1 MADYNVAQ
9 LEDTDGNL
17 AKILAKRLESAIQFA
32 LSGDVSGTSE
42 STFLDGDVNI
52 TVQIGAGKVT
62 ESKIATDA
70 VTTSKIKDSNV
81 TESKIATDA
90 VTTSKIKDS
99 NVTESKI
106 ATDAVTTS
114 KIKDSN
120 VTYGKIDP
128 NVYGGSIAE
137 GSADKLATKVQVKQ
151 YVEGVV
157 SGQGT
162 YRGKQTVA
170 TINSWTVANLNNGDR
185 VMVDGSG
192 TVTIDGHSL
201 AVRDGEDLTLWK
213 YVDGG
218 VTHAYWQSHDGE
230 FKLKQT
236 AKSDPT
242 ASGTTITAID
252 SITQN
257 ENGDITATK
266 KTIRSATTSQS
277 GVVQLLDSHASTA
290 TDKAATPKN
299 VKEAYDLA
307 NGKQDPITFD
317 GTYNASTNKAA
328 TVSTVTNA
336 VNALDATKISSDGTN
351 IQVKVTEVDGKITAV
366 NVTTDNTASA
376 GALND
381 EISARTQADTTLGN
395 RATAL
400 ESGKE
405 DKSNKVKSTAGWSQ
419 TLSDDK
425 YPSEKLV
432 KESLYTKANKSEMTI
447 TAVSG
452 DSTKK
457 NIQLKTGTSQEV
469 LVAHQD
475 ISGKQ
480 DNLAFDG
487 TYNASS
493 NKAATVST
501 VTTAVNNLGSV
512 KEDKSNKVTAWQ
524 TTPDDTHYPSEK
536 LVKDSIDAIS
546 GDSTQRQDE
555 HELNHD
561 NPHAVNKVQL
571 SIPNLGNCIYDSN
584 THTLKMLDMSFTA
597 KGTPVE
603 TDDPQIGDALYV
615 DGSGNKHYLKG
626 GDMLK
631 GTTIP
636 SGYLPVGVVI
646 QRRGD
651 DVLVHYY
658 NCNET
663 KRFASAWMWEITGMT
678 LDGASHS
685 IVFRQ
690 RKNETEYVNIGTFTY
705 TASTLAD
712 FCTAL
717 DTWLRSHPGGTA
729 AGAGWNYD
737 WHCEYMENYL
747 GNMACIVIADV
758 MSDYRQ
764 ANSIVASG
772 ATATMNFANALPTIG
787 DSTGFERVGGT
798 HGTRAGANANR
809 IIEYF
814 TSNPGTI
821 ATLTSD
827 VTPTTA
833 NVVVSKTQFE
843 SDSHCAPLRAVY
855 KTYAEYIKKCVMLK
869 WPALTYGMKT
879 SYGKQKEWTYA
890 LSGKTHKK
898 KDGTT
903 TPTFPAVSYAG
914 SIAFNSP
921 GLESGCWR
929 MMGIEDTYE
938 MISKMKAG
946 LSDHTTYAS
955 YDIVNKTLNAMGGAI
970 VSLDDHRWLAVRSS
984 DNYAWMFSSAGIFRN
999 NAFNSYLRV
1008 SAVALLTL

>member
-1 MADYNVAQ
+1 MADYNVSQ

-17 AKILAKRLESAIQFA
+17 AKILAKRLESAIQIA
-32 LSGDVSGTSE
+32 LSGDVSGTSAA
-42 STFLDGDVNI
+42 TVLDGDVAI
-52 TVQIGAGKVT
+52 TLTIGAKKVKNTHIDDDAVRAEHVKDGENLPVDITGNAATATKATKDSDGNIIKNTYLKIDDAAGNSGYIPKSQKGAANGVATLDGDGKVPSSQLPSYVDDTLEGYLYNGNFYSDSSHTILIAAETGKIYVDKSTNRCYRWSGSQYT
-62 ESKIATDA
+62 EISASLALGETSSTAYRGDRGKTAYDHSQRTGNPHNTSLSDLGVTATASELNVLDG
-70 VTTSKIKDSNV
+70 VVVNV
-81 TESKIATDA
+81 TEINRLDGVTGNIQQQLDAKALPSDIASAIATEVSNRNSA
-90 VTTSKIKDS
+90 IATAIQALDS
-99 NVTESKI
+99 NK
-106 ATDAVTTS
+106 TS
-114 KIKDSN
+114 
-120 VTYGKIDP
+120 T
-128 NVYGGSIAE
+128 
-137 GSADKLATKVQVKQ
+137 
-151 YVEGVV
+151 
-157 SGQGT
+157 
-162 YRGKQTVA
+162 
-170 TINSWTVANLNNGDR
+170 
-185 VMVDGSG
+185 
-192 TVTIDGHSL
+192 
-201 AVRDGEDLTLWK
+201 
-213 YVDGG
+213 
-218 VTHAYWQSHDGE
+218 
-230 FKLKQT
+230 
-236 AKSDPT
+236 
-242 ASGTTITAID
+242 
-252 SITQN
+252 
-257 ENGDITATK
+257 
-266 KTIRSATTSQS
+266 
-277 GVVQLLDSHASTA
+277 
-290 TDKAATPKN
+290 
-299 VKEAYDLA
+299 
-307 NGKQDPITFD
+307 
-317 GTYNASTNKAA
+317 
-328 TVSTVTNA
+328 
-336 VNALDATKISSDGTN
+336 DGTN
-351 IQVKVTEVDGKITAV
+351 VQVKVTLTDGKVTAV
-366 NVTTDNTASA
+366 NIMTDNTASA
-376 GALND
+376 GALNS
-381 EISARTQADTTLGN
+381 EISARTQADTELGN

-405 DKSNKVKSTAGWSQ
+405 DKSNKV
-419 TLSDDK
+419 
-425 YPSEKLV
+425 
-432 KESLYTKANKSEMTI
+432 
-447 TAVSG
+447 
-452 DSTKK
+452 
-457 NIQLKTGTSQEV
+457 
-469 LVAHQD
+469 
-475 ISGKQ
+475 
-480 DNLAFDG
+480 
-487 TYNASS
+487 
-493 NKAATVST
+493 
-501 VTTAVNNLGSV
+501 
-512 KEDKSNKVTAWQ
+512 TAWQ
-524 TTPDDTHYPSEK
+524 STPDNTHYPSEK
-536 LVKDSIDAIS
+536 LVKDTIDAIES
-546 GDSTQRQDE
+546 GSSQQIDE
-555 HELNHD
+555 HKLDHD

-597 KGTPVE
+597 KGMPVE

-646 QRRGD
+646 QRRSD

-690 RKNETEYVNIGTFTY
+690 RKNETENVNIGTFTY

-772 ATATMNFANALPTIG
+772 ATATMNYAYALPAIN
-787 DSTGFERVGGT
+787 DSTGFERVGGS
-798 HGTRAGANANR
+798 HGIRAGANANR
-809 IIEYF
+809 LIEYY
-814 TSNPGTI
+814 TSNPGTT

-879 SYGKQKEWTYA
+879 VFGKQKEWTYA

-903 TPTFPAVSYAG
+903 YTTFPAASYAG

-921 GLESGCWR
+921 GLEAGCWR
-929 MMGIEDTYE
+929 MMGIEDTFE
-938 MISKMKAG
+938 MISKMNAG
-946 LSDHTTYAS
+946 LAGHTTYAG

-970 VSLDDHRWLAVRSS
+970 VSLGDPRWLAVRLYIS
-984 DNYAWMFSSAGIFRN
+984 NAWIFSSAGIFYSSPFYPN
-999 NAFNSYLRV
+999 LRV

>member
-1 MADYNVAQ
+1 MADYNVSQ
-9 LEDTDGNL
+9 LEDTEGNL
-17 AKILAKRLESAIQFA
+17 ALILAKRLESAIQIA
-32 LSGDVSGTSE
+32 LSGDVSGTSAA
-42 STFLDGDVNI
+42 TVLDGDVAI
-52 TVQIGAGKVT
+52 TLTIGAKKVKNTHIADDAVRAEHVKDGENLPVDITGNAATATKATQDDEGNVIKNTYLKIDDAAGNSGYIPKSQKGAANGVATLDDDGKVPSSQLPSYVDDTLEGYLYNGNFYSDSSHTILIAAETGKIYVDKSTNRCYRWSGSQYT
-62 ESKIATDA
+62 EISASLALGETSSTAYRGDRGKIAYEHSQRTGNPHGTSLSDLG
-70 VTTSKIKDSNV
+70 VTATASELNVLDGVVVNV
-81 TESKIATDA
+81 TEINRLDGVTGNIQQQLDAKALPSDIASAIATEVSNRNSA
-90 VTTSKIKDS
+90 IATAIQALDS
-99 NVTESKI
+99 NK
-106 ATDAVTTS
+106 TS
-114 KIKDSN
+114 
-120 VTYGKIDP
+120 T
-128 NVYGGSIAE
+128 
-137 GSADKLATKVQVKQ
+137 
-151 YVEGVV
+151 
-157 SGQGT
+157 
-162 YRGKQTVA
+162 
-170 TINSWTVANLNNGDR
+170 
-185 VMVDGSG
+185 
-192 TVTIDGHSL
+192 
-201 AVRDGEDLTLWK
+201 
-213 YVDGG
+213 
-218 VTHAYWQSHDGE
+218 
-230 FKLKQT
+230 
-236 AKSDPT
+236 
-242 ASGTTITAID
+242 
-252 SITQN
+252 
-257 ENGDITATK
+257 
-266 KTIRSATTSQS
+266 
-277 GVVQLLDSHASTA
+277 
-290 TDKAATPKN
+290 
-299 VKEAYDLA
+299 
-307 NGKQDPITFD
+307 
-317 GTYNASTNKAA
+317 
-328 TVSTVTNA
+328 
-336 VNALDATKISSDGTN
+336 DGTN
-351 IQVKVTEVDGKITAV
+351 VQVKVTLTDGKVTAV
-366 NVTTDNTASA
+366 NIMTDNTASA
-376 GALND
+376 GALNS
-381 EISARTQADTTLGN
+381 EIAARTQADTELGN

-405 DKSNKVKSTAGWSQ
+405 DKSNKV
-419 TLSDDK
+419 
-425 YPSEKLV
+425 
-432 KESLYTKANKSEMTI
+432 
-447 TAVSG
+447 
-452 DSTKK
+452 
-457 NIQLKTGTSQEV
+457 
-469 LVAHQD
+469 
-475 ISGKQ
+475 
-480 DNLAFDG
+480 
-487 TYNASS
+487 
-493 NKAATVST
+493 
-501 VTTAVNNLGSV
+501 
-512 KEDKSNKVTAWQ
+512 TAWQ
-524 TTPDDTHYPSEK
+524 STPDNTHYPSEK
-536 LVKDSIDAIS
+536 LVKDTIDAIES
-546 GDSTQRQDE
+546 GSSQQIDE
-555 HELNHD
+555 HKLDHD

-597 KGTPVE
+597 KGSPVE

-690 RKNETEYVNIGTFTY
+690 RKNETENVNIGTFTY

-758 MSDYRQ
+758 ISDYRQ

-772 ATATMNFANALPTIG
+772 ATATMNYAYALPAIG
-787 DSTGFERVGGT
+787 DSTGFERVGGS
-798 HGTRAGANANR
+798 HGIRAGANANR
-809 IIEYF
+809 LIEYY
-814 TSNPGTI
+814 TSNPGTT

-843 SDSHCAPLRAVY
+843 SDSHCTPLRAVY

-879 SYGKQKEWTYA
+879 VFGKQKEWTYA

-903 TPTFPAVSYAG
+903 YTTFPAASYVG

-921 GLESGCWR
+921 GLEAGCWR
-929 MMGIEDTYE
+929 MMGIEDTFE

-946 LSDHTTYAS
+946 LSGHTTYAG

-970 VSLDDHRWLAVRSS
+970 VSLGDHRWLAVRY
-984 DNYAWMFSSAGIFRN
+984 NLANAWIFSSAGLFPN
-999 NAFNSYLRV
+999 YVFNAYLRV

>member
-1 MADYNVAQ
+1 MADYNFSQ
-9 LEDTDGNL
+9 IEDTNGNL
-17 AKILAKRLESAIQFA
+17 AKILAKRLESAIQIA
-32 LSGDVSGTSE
+32 LSGDVSGTSAA
-42 STFLDGDVNI
+42 TVLDGDVAI
-52 TVQIGAGKVT
+52 TLTIGDGKVT

-170 TINSWTVANLNNGDR
+170 TINSWTVVNLNNGDR

-252 SITQN
+252 SISQN

-277 GVVQLLDSHASTA
+277 GVVQLIDSHTSTA

-307 NGKQDPITFD
+307 NSKQDPITFD
-317 GTYNASTNKAA
+317 GTYNAST
-328 TVSTVTNA
+328 
-336 VNALDATKISSDGTN
+336 
-351 IQVKVTEVDGKITAV
+351 
-366 NVTTDNTASA
+366 
-376 GALND
+376 
-381 EISARTQADTTLGN
+381 
-395 RATAL
+395 
-400 ESGKE
+400 
-405 DKSNKVKSTAGWSQ
+405 
-419 TLSDDK
+419 
-425 YPSEKLV
+425 
-432 KESLYTKANKSEMTI
+432 
-447 TAVSG
+447 
-452 DSTKK
+452 
-457 NIQLKTGTSQEV
+457 
-469 LVAHQD
+469 
-475 ISGKQ
+475 
-480 DNLAFDG
+480 
-487 TYNASS
+487 

-524 TTPDDTHYPSEK
+524 STPDNTHYPSEK
-536 LVKDSIDAIS
+536 LVKDSIDGKQDPITFDGTYNASTNKAATVSTVTTAVNNLGSVKEDKSNKVTAWQSTPDNTHYPSEKLVKDTIDAIES
-546 GDSTQRQDE
+546 GSSQQIDE
-555 HELNHD
+555 HKLDHD

-584 THTLKMLDMSFTA
+584 THTLKMLDVSFTA

-603 TDDPQIGDALYV
+603 TDDPQVGDALYV

-631 GTTIP
+631 DTTIP

-646 QRRGD
+646 QRVGD
-651 DVLVHYY
+651 DVLIHYY
-658 NCNET
+658 NCNAT
-663 KRFASAWMWEITGMT
+663 QRFASAWMWEITGMV

-690 RKNETEYVNIGTFTY
+690 RKNDSEYVTIGTFTY
-705 TASTLAD
+705 SASTLSA

-717 DTWLRSHPGGTA
+717 DTWLRNNPGGIA
-729 AGAGWNYD
+729 AGADWNYD
-737 WHCEYMENYL
+737 WHCEHMENYQ
-747 GNMACIVIADV
+747 GNMACIVIADA

-772 ATATMNFANALPTIG
+772 ATATMNYANALPAIG
-787 DSTGFERVGGT
+787 DSTGFERMGGS
-798 HGTRAGANANR
+798 HGTRAGANAYNL
-809 IIEYF
+809 IEYF
-814 TSNPGTI
+814 TSNPGTA

-827 VTPTTA
+827 ITPTTA
-833 NVVVSKTQFE
+833 NVVVSKTQFD

-879 SYGKQKEWTYA
+879 AYGKQKEWTYA

-903 TPTFPAVSYAG
+903 FTTFPAASYAG
-914 SIAFNSP
+914 GIAFNSP
-921 GLESGCWR
+921 GLEAGCWR
-929 MMGIEDTYE
+929 MMEIEDTYE

-946 LSDHTTYAS
+946 LAGHRTYAG

-970 VSLDDHRWLAVRSS
+970 VSLGDYRWLAVRGSS
-984 DNYAWMFSSAGIFRN
+984 LTAWLLSAAGFFSSYSFSDA
-999 NAFNSYLRV
+999 LRV
-1008 SAVALLTL
+1008 SAVVELTL

>member
-1 MADYNVAQ
+1 MADYNFSQ
-9 LEDTDGNL
+9 IEDTNGNL
-17 AKILAKRLESAIQFA
+17 AKILAKRLESAIQIA
-32 LSGDVSGTSE
+32 LSGDVSGTSAA
-42 STFLDGDVNI
+42 TVLDGDVAI
-52 TVQIGAGKVT
+52 TLTIGAKKVKNTHIADDAVRAEHVKDGENLPVDITGNAATATKATQDAEGNVIKNTYLKIDDAAGNSGYIPKSQKGAANGVATLDSDGKVPSSQLPSYVDDTLEGYLYNGNFYSDSSHTILIAAETGKIYVDKSTNRCYRWSGSQYT
-62 ESKIATDA
+62 EISASLALGETSSTAYRGDRGKIAYEHSQRTGNPHGTSLSDLG
-70 VTTSKIKDSNV
+70 VTATASELNVLDGVVVNV
-81 TESKIATDA
+81 TEINRLDGVTGNIQQQLDAKALPSDIASAIATEVSNRNSA
-90 VTTSKIKDS
+90 IATAIQALDS
-99 NVTESKI
+99 NK
-106 ATDAVTTS
+106 TS
-114 KIKDSN
+114 
-120 VTYGKIDP
+120 T
-128 NVYGGSIAE
+128 
-137 GSADKLATKVQVKQ
+137 
-151 YVEGVV
+151 
-157 SGQGT
+157 
-162 YRGKQTVA
+162 
-170 TINSWTVANLNNGDR
+170 
-185 VMVDGSG
+185 
-192 TVTIDGHSL
+192 
-201 AVRDGEDLTLWK
+201 
-213 YVDGG
+213 
-218 VTHAYWQSHDGE
+218 
-230 FKLKQT
+230 
-236 AKSDPT
+236 
-242 ASGTTITAID
+242 
-252 SITQN
+252 
-257 ENGDITATK
+257 
-266 KTIRSATTSQS
+266 
-277 GVVQLLDSHASTA
+277 
-290 TDKAATPKN
+290 
-299 VKEAYDLA
+299 
-307 NGKQDPITFD
+307 
-317 GTYNASTNKAA
+317 
-328 TVSTVTNA
+328 
-336 VNALDATKISSDGTN
+336 DGTN
-351 IQVKVTEVDGKITAV
+351 VQVKVTLTDGKVTAV
-366 NVTTDNTASA
+366 NIMTDNTASA
-376 GALND
+376 GALNS
-381 EISARTQADTTLGN
+381 EISARTQADTELGN

-405 DKSNKVKSTAGWSQ
+405 DKSNKV
-419 TLSDDK
+419 
-425 YPSEKLV
+425 
-432 KESLYTKANKSEMTI
+432 
-447 TAVSG
+447 
-452 DSTKK
+452 
-457 NIQLKTGTSQEV
+457 
-469 LVAHQD
+469 
-475 ISGKQ
+475 
-480 DNLAFDG
+480 
-487 TYNASS
+487 
-493 NKAATVST
+493 
-501 VTTAVNNLGSV
+501 
-512 KEDKSNKVTAWQ
+512 TAWQ
-524 TTPDDTHYPSEK
+524 STPDNTHYPSEK
-536 LVKDSIDAIS
+536 LVKETIDAIES
-546 GDSTQRQDE
+546 GSSQQIDE
-555 HELNHD
+555 HKLDHD

-758 MSDYRQ
+758 MSDWRQ

-772 ATATMNFANALPTIG
+772 ATATMNYAYALPSIS
-787 DSTGFERVGGT
+787 DSTGFERVGGS
-798 HGTRAGANANR
+798 HGIRAGANANR
-809 IIEYF
+809 LIEYY
-814 TSNPGTI
+814 TSNPGTT

-879 SYGKQKEWTYA
+879 VFGKQKEWTYA

-903 TPTFPAVSYAG
+903 YTTFPAASYAG

-921 GLESGCWR
+921 GLEAGCWR
-929 MMGIEDTYE
+929 MMGIEDTFE
-938 MISKMKAG
+938 MISKMNAG
-946 LSDHTTYAS
+946 LAGHTTYAG

-970 VSLDDHRWLAVRSS
+970 VSLGDHRWLAVRYSS
-984 DNYAWMFSSAGIFRN
+984 NDAWIFSSAGIFGN
-999 NAFNSYLRV
+999 NAFYSYLRV

>member
-1 MADYNVAQ
+1 MADYNVSQ
-9 LEDTDGNL
+9 LEDTEGNL
-17 AKILAKRLESAIQFA
+17 ALILAKRLESAIQIA
-32 LSGDVSGTSE
+32 LSGDVSGTSAA
-42 STFLDGDVNI
+42 TVLDGDVAI
-52 TVQIGAGKVT
+52 TLTIGAKKVKNTHIADDAVRAEHVKDGENLPVDITGNAATATKATQDDEGNVIKNTYLKIDDAAGNSGYIPKSQKGAANGVATLDDDGKVPSSQLPSYVDDTLEGYLYNGNFYSDSSHTILIAAETGKIYVDKSTNRCYRWSGSQYT
-62 ESKIATDA
+62 EISASLALGETSSTAYRGDRGKIAYEHSQRTGNPHGTSLSDLG
-70 VTTSKIKDSNV
+70 VTATASELNVLDGVVVNV
-81 TESKIATDA
+81 TEINRLDGVTGNIQQQLDAKALPSDIASAIATEVSNRNSA
-90 VTTSKIKDS
+90 IATAIQALDS
-99 NVTESKI
+99 NK
-106 ATDAVTTS
+106 TS
-114 KIKDSN
+114 
-120 VTYGKIDP
+120 T
-128 NVYGGSIAE
+128 
-137 GSADKLATKVQVKQ
+137 
-151 YVEGVV
+151 
-157 SGQGT
+157 
-162 YRGKQTVA
+162 
-170 TINSWTVANLNNGDR
+170 
-185 VMVDGSG
+185 
-192 TVTIDGHSL
+192 
-201 AVRDGEDLTLWK
+201 
-213 YVDGG
+213 
-218 VTHAYWQSHDGE
+218 
-230 FKLKQT
+230 
-236 AKSDPT
+236 
-242 ASGTTITAID
+242 
-252 SITQN
+252 
-257 ENGDITATK
+257 
-266 KTIRSATTSQS
+266 
-277 GVVQLLDSHASTA
+277 
-290 TDKAATPKN
+290 
-299 VKEAYDLA
+299 
-307 NGKQDPITFD
+307 
-317 GTYNASTNKAA
+317 
-328 TVSTVTNA
+328 
-336 VNALDATKISSDGTN
+336 DGTN
-351 IQVKVTEVDGKITAV
+351 VQVKVTLTDGKVTAV
-366 NVTTDNTASA
+366 NIMTDNTASA
-376 GALND
+376 GALNS
-381 EISARTQADTTLGN
+381 EIAARTQADTELGN

-405 DKSNKVKSTAGWSQ
+405 DKSNKV
-419 TLSDDK
+419 
-425 YPSEKLV
+425 
-432 KESLYTKANKSEMTI
+432 
-447 TAVSG
+447 
-452 DSTKK
+452 
-457 NIQLKTGTSQEV
+457 
-469 LVAHQD
+469 
-475 ISGKQ
+475 
-480 DNLAFDG
+480 
-487 TYNASS
+487 
-493 NKAATVST
+493 
-501 VTTAVNNLGSV
+501 
-512 KEDKSNKVTAWQ
+512 TAWQ
-524 TTPDDTHYPSEK
+524 STPDNTHYPSEK
-536 LVKDSIDAIS
+536 LVKDTIDAIES
-546 GDSTQRQDE
+546 GSSQQIDE
-555 HELNHD
+555 HKLDHD

-597 KGTPVE
+597 KGSPVE

-690 RKNETEYVNIGTFTY
+690 RKNETENVNIGTFTY

-758 MSDYRQ
+758 ISDYRQ

-772 ATATMNFANALPTIG
+772 ATATMNYAYALPAIG
-787 DSTGFERVGGT
+787 DSTGFERVGGS
-798 HGTRAGANANR
+798 HGIRAGANANR
-809 IIEYF
+809 LIEYY
-814 TSNPGTI
+814 TSNPGTT

-843 SDSHCAPLRAVY
+843 SDSHCTPLRAVY

-879 SYGKQKEWTYA
+879 VFGKQKEWTYA

-903 TPTFPAVSYAG
+903 YTTFPAASYVG

-921 GLESGCWR
+921 GLEAGCWR
-929 MMGIEDTYE
+929 MMGIEDTFE

-946 LSDHTTYAS
+946 LSGHTTYAG

-970 VSLDDHRWLAVRSS
+970 VSLGDHRWLAVRY
-984 DNYAWMFSSAGIFRN
+984 NLANAWIFSSAGLFTN
-999 NAFNSYLRV
+999 YTFYANLRV

>member
-1 MADYNVAQ
+1 MADYNFSQ
-9 LEDTDGNL
+9 IEDTNGNL
-17 AKILAKRLESAIQFA
+17 AKILAKRLESAIQIA
-32 LSGDVSGTSE
+32 LSGDVSGTSAA
-42 STFLDGDVNI
+42 TVLDGDVAI
-52 TVQIGAGKVT
+52 TLTIGAKKVKNTHIADDAVRAEHVKDGENLPVDITGNAATATKATQDDEGNVIKNTYLKIDDAAGNSGYIPKSQKGAANGVATLDSDGKVPSSQLPSYVDDTLEGYLYNGNFYSDSSHTILIAAETGKIYVDKSTNRCYRWSGSQYT
-62 ESKIATDA
+62 EISASLALGETSSTAYRGDRGKIAYEHSQRTGNPHGTSLSDLG
-70 VTTSKIKDSNV
+70 VTATASELNVLDGVVVNV
-81 TESKIATDA
+81 TEINRLDGVTGNIQQQLDAKALPSDIASAIATEVSNRNSA
-90 VTTSKIKDS
+90 IATAIQALDS
-99 NVTESKI
+99 NK
-106 ATDAVTTS
+106 TS
-114 KIKDSN
+114 
-120 VTYGKIDP
+120 T
-128 NVYGGSIAE
+128 
-137 GSADKLATKVQVKQ
+137 
-151 YVEGVV
+151 
-157 SGQGT
+157 
-162 YRGKQTVA
+162 
-170 TINSWTVANLNNGDR
+170 
-185 VMVDGSG
+185 
-192 TVTIDGHSL
+192 
-201 AVRDGEDLTLWK
+201 
-213 YVDGG
+213 
-218 VTHAYWQSHDGE
+218 
-230 FKLKQT
+230 
-236 AKSDPT
+236 
-242 ASGTTITAID
+242 
-252 SITQN
+252 
-257 ENGDITATK
+257 
-266 KTIRSATTSQS
+266 
-277 GVVQLLDSHASTA
+277 
-290 TDKAATPKN
+290 
-299 VKEAYDLA
+299 
-307 NGKQDPITFD
+307 
-317 GTYNASTNKAA
+317 
-328 TVSTVTNA
+328 
-336 VNALDATKISSDGTN
+336 DGTN
-351 IQVKVTEVDGKITAV
+351 VQVKVTLTDGKVTAV
-366 NVTTDNTASA
+366 NIMTDNTASA
-376 GALND
+376 GALNS
-381 EISARTQADTTLGN
+381 EISARTQADTELGN

-405 DKSNKVKSTAGWSQ
+405 DKSNKV
-419 TLSDDK
+419 
-425 YPSEKLV
+425 
-432 KESLYTKANKSEMTI
+432 
-447 TAVSG
+447 
-452 DSTKK
+452 
-457 NIQLKTGTSQEV
+457 
-469 LVAHQD
+469 
-475 ISGKQ
+475 
-480 DNLAFDG
+480 
-487 TYNASS
+487 
-493 NKAATVST
+493 
-501 VTTAVNNLGSV
+501 
-512 KEDKSNKVTAWQ
+512 TAWQ
-524 TTPDDTHYPSEK
+524 STPDNTHYPSEK
-536 LVKDSIDAIS
+536 LVKETIDAIES
-546 GDSTQRQDE
+546 GSSQQIDE
-555 HELNHD
+555 HKLDHD

-690 RKNETEYVNIGTFTY
+690 RKNETENVNIGTFTY

-758 MSDYRQ
+758 MSDWRQ

-772 ATATMNFANALPTIG
+772 ATATMNYAYALPSIS
-787 DSTGFERVGGT
+787 DSTGFERVGGS
-798 HGTRAGANANR
+798 HGIRAGANANR
-809 IIEYF
+809 LIEYY
-814 TSNPGTI
+814 TSNPGTT

-879 SYGKQKEWTYA
+879 VFGKQKEWTYA

-903 TPTFPAVSYAG
+903 YTTFPAASYAG

-921 GLESGCWR
+921 GLEAGCWR
-929 MMGIEDTYE
+929 MMGIEDTFE
-938 MISKMKAG
+938 MISKMNAG
-946 LSDHTTYAS
+946 LAGHTTYAG

-970 VSLDDHRWLAVRSS
+970 VSLGDHRWLAVRYSS
-984 DNYAWMFSSAGIFRN
+984 YNAWIFSSAGLFGSIYFLN
-999 NAFNSYLRV
+999 FLRV

>member
-1 MADYNVAQ
+1 MADYNVSQ
-9 LEDTDGNL
+9 LEDTEGNL
-17 AKILAKRLESAIQFA
+17 ALILAKRLESAIQIA
-32 LSGDVSGTSE
+32 LSGDVSGTSAA
-42 STFLDGDVNI
+42 TVLDGDVAI
-52 TVQIGAGKVT
+52 TLTIGAKKVKNTHIADDAVRAEHVKDGENLPVDITGNAATATNATKDSDGNIIKNTYLKIDDAAGNSGYIPKSQKGAANGVATLDSDGKVPSSQLPSYVDDTLEGYLYNGNFYSDSSHTILIAAETGKIYVDKSTNRCYRWSGSQYT
-62 ESKIATDA
+62 EISASLALGETSSTAYRGDRGKIAYEHSQRTGNPHGTSLSDLG
-70 VTTSKIKDSNV
+70 VTATASELNVLDGVVVNV
-81 TESKIATDA
+81 TEINRLDGVTGNIQQQLDAKALPSDIASAIATEVSNRNSA
-90 VTTSKIKDS
+90 IATAIQALDS
-99 NVTESKI
+99 NK
-106 ATDAVTTS
+106 TS
-114 KIKDSN
+114 
-120 VTYGKIDP
+120 T
-128 NVYGGSIAE
+128 
-137 GSADKLATKVQVKQ
+137 
-151 YVEGVV
+151 
-157 SGQGT
+157 
-162 YRGKQTVA
+162 
-170 TINSWTVANLNNGDR
+170 
-185 VMVDGSG
+185 
-192 TVTIDGHSL
+192 
-201 AVRDGEDLTLWK
+201 
-213 YVDGG
+213 
-218 VTHAYWQSHDGE
+218 
-230 FKLKQT
+230 
-236 AKSDPT
+236 
-242 ASGTTITAID
+242 
-252 SITQN
+252 
-257 ENGDITATK
+257 
-266 KTIRSATTSQS
+266 
-277 GVVQLLDSHASTA
+277 
-290 TDKAATPKN
+290 
-299 VKEAYDLA
+299 
-307 NGKQDPITFD
+307 
-317 GTYNASTNKAA
+317 
-328 TVSTVTNA
+328 
-336 VNALDATKISSDGTN
+336 DGTN
-351 IQVKVTEVDGKITAV
+351 VQVKVTLTDGKVTAV
-366 NVTTDNTASA
+366 NIMTDNTASA
-376 GALND
+376 GALNS
-381 EISARTQADTTLGN
+381 EISARTQADTELGN

-405 DKSNKVKSTAGWSQ
+405 DKSNKV
-419 TLSDDK
+419 
-425 YPSEKLV
+425 
-432 KESLYTKANKSEMTI
+432 
-447 TAVSG
+447 
-452 DSTKK
+452 
-457 NIQLKTGTSQEV
+457 
-469 LVAHQD
+469 
-475 ISGKQ
+475 
-480 DNLAFDG
+480 
-487 TYNASS
+487 
-493 NKAATVST
+493 
-501 VTTAVNNLGSV
+501 
-512 KEDKSNKVTAWQ
+512 TAWQ
-524 TTPDDTHYPSEK
+524 STPDDTHYPSEK
-536 LVKDSIDAIS
+536 LVKDTIDAIES
-546 GDSTQRQDE
+546 GSSQQIDE
-555 HELNHD
+555 HKLDYD

-772 ATATMNFANALPTIG
+772 ATATMNYAYALPSISE
-787 DSTGFERVGGT
+787 STGFERVGGS
-798 HGTRAGANANR
+798 HGIRAGANANR
-809 IIEYF
+809 LIEYY
-814 TSNPGTI
+814 TSNPGTT

-879 SYGKQKEWTYA
+879 VFGKQKEWTYA

-903 TPTFPAVSYAG
+903 YTTFPAASYAG

-921 GLESGCWR
+921 GLEAGCWR
-929 MMGIEDTYE
+929 MMGIEDTFE
-938 MISKMKAG
+938 MISKMNAG
-946 LSDHTTYAS
+946 LAGHTTYAG

-970 VSLDDHRWLAVRSS
+970 VSLGDPRWLAVRGNAS
-984 DNYAWMFSSAGIFRN
+984 NAWLFSSAGIFGN
-999 NAFNSYLRV
+999 GYFFNSLRV

>member
-1 MADYNVAQ
+1 MADYNVSQ
-9 LEDTDGNL
+9 LEDTEGNL
-17 AKILAKRLESAIQFA
+17 ALILAKRLESAIQIA
-32 LSGDVSGTSE
+32 LSGDVSGTSAA
-42 STFLDGDVNI
+42 TVLDGDVAI
-52 TVQIGAGKVT
+52 TLTIGAKKVKNTHIADDAVRAEHVKDGENLPVDITGNAATATKATQDDEGNVIKNTYLKIDDAAGNSGYIPKSQKGAANGVATLDGDGKVPSSQLPSYVDDTLEGYLYNGNFYSDSSHTILIAAETGKIYVDKSTNRCYRWSGSQYT
-62 ESKIATDA
+62 EISASLALGETSSTAYRGDRGKIAYEHSQRTGNPHGTSLSDLG
-70 VTTSKIKDSNV
+70 VTATASELNVLDGVVVNV
-81 TESKIATDA
+81 TEINRLDGVTGNIQQQLDAKALPSDIASAIATEVSNRNSA
-90 VTTSKIKDS
+90 IATAIQALDS
-99 NVTESKI
+99 NK
-106 ATDAVTTS
+106 TS
-114 KIKDSN
+114 
-120 VTYGKIDP
+120 T
-128 NVYGGSIAE
+128 
-137 GSADKLATKVQVKQ
+137 
-151 YVEGVV
+151 
-157 SGQGT
+157 
-162 YRGKQTVA
+162 
-170 TINSWTVANLNNGDR
+170 
-185 VMVDGSG
+185 
-192 TVTIDGHSL
+192 
-201 AVRDGEDLTLWK
+201 
-213 YVDGG
+213 
-218 VTHAYWQSHDGE
+218 
-230 FKLKQT
+230 
-236 AKSDPT
+236 
-242 ASGTTITAID
+242 
-252 SITQN
+252 
-257 ENGDITATK
+257 
-266 KTIRSATTSQS
+266 
-277 GVVQLLDSHASTA
+277 
-290 TDKAATPKN
+290 
-299 VKEAYDLA
+299 
-307 NGKQDPITFD
+307 
-317 GTYNASTNKAA
+317 
-328 TVSTVTNA
+328 
-336 VNALDATKISSDGTN
+336 DGTN
-351 IQVKVTEVDGKITAV
+351 VQVKVTLTDGKVTAV
-366 NVTTDNTASA
+366 NIMTDNTASA
-376 GALND
+376 GALNS
-381 EISARTQADTTLGN
+381 EISARTQADTELGN

-405 DKSNKVKSTAGWSQ
+405 DKSNKV
-419 TLSDDK
+419 
-425 YPSEKLV
+425 
-432 KESLYTKANKSEMTI
+432 
-447 TAVSG
+447 
-452 DSTKK
+452 
-457 NIQLKTGTSQEV
+457 
-469 LVAHQD
+469 
-475 ISGKQ
+475 
-480 DNLAFDG
+480 
-487 TYNASS
+487 
-493 NKAATVST
+493 
-501 VTTAVNNLGSV
+501 
-512 KEDKSNKVTAWQ
+512 TAWQ
-524 TTPDDTHYPSEK
+524 STPDDTHYPSEK
-536 LVKDSIDAIS
+536 LVKDTIDAIES
-546 GDSTQRQDE
+546 GSSQQIDE
-555 HELNHD
+555 HKLDHD

-772 ATATMNFANALPTIG
+772 ATATMNYAYALPSIS
-787 DSTGFERVGGT
+787 DSTGFERVGGS

-809 IIEYF
+809 LIEYY
-814 TSNPGTI
+814 TSNPGTT

-879 SYGKQKEWTYA
+879 VFGKQKEWTYA

-903 TPTFPAVSYAG
+903 YTTFPAASYAG

-921 GLESGCWR
+921 GLEAGCWR
-929 MMGIEDTYE
+929 MMGIEDTFE
-938 MISKMKAG
+938 MISKMNAG
-946 LSDHTTYAS
+946 LAGHTTYAG

-970 VSLDDHRWLAVRSS
+970 VSLGDHRWLAVRY
-984 DNYAWMFSSAGIFRN
+984 NANAAWFFGSAGIFG
-999 NAFNSYLRV
+999 FNYFSTSLRV

>member
-1 MADYNVAQ
+1 MADYNFSQ
-9 LEDTDGNL
+9 IEDTNGNL
-17 AKILAKRLESAIQFA
+17 AKILAKRLESAIQIA
-32 LSGDVSGTSE
+32 LSGDVSGTSAA
-42 STFLDGDVNI
+42 TVLDGDVAI
-52 TVQIGAGKVT
+52 TLTIGAKKVKNTHIADDAVRAEHVKDGENLPVDITGNAATATKATQDDEGNVIKNTYLKIDDAAGNSGYIPKSQKGAANGVATLDSDGKVPSSQLPSYVDDTLEGYLYNGNFYSDSSHTILIAAETGKIYVDKSTNRCYRWSGSQYT
-62 ESKIATDA
+62 EISASLALGETSSTAYRGDRGKIAYEHSQRTGNPHGTSLSDLG
-70 VTTSKIKDSNV
+70 VTATASELNVLDGVVVNV
-81 TESKIATDA
+81 TEINRLDGVTGNIQQQLDAKALPSDIASAIATEVSNRNSA
-90 VTTSKIKDS
+90 IATAIQALDS
-99 NVTESKI
+99 NK
-106 ATDAVTTS
+106 TS
-114 KIKDSN
+114 
-120 VTYGKIDP
+120 T
-128 NVYGGSIAE
+128 
-137 GSADKLATKVQVKQ
+137 
-151 YVEGVV
+151 
-157 SGQGT
+157 
-162 YRGKQTVA
+162 
-170 TINSWTVANLNNGDR
+170 
-185 VMVDGSG
+185 
-192 TVTIDGHSL
+192 
-201 AVRDGEDLTLWK
+201 
-213 YVDGG
+213 
-218 VTHAYWQSHDGE
+218 
-230 FKLKQT
+230 
-236 AKSDPT
+236 
-242 ASGTTITAID
+242 
-252 SITQN
+252 
-257 ENGDITATK
+257 
-266 KTIRSATTSQS
+266 
-277 GVVQLLDSHASTA
+277 
-290 TDKAATPKN
+290 
-299 VKEAYDLA
+299 
-307 NGKQDPITFD
+307 
-317 GTYNASTNKAA
+317 
-328 TVSTVTNA
+328 
-336 VNALDATKISSDGTN
+336 DGTN
-351 IQVKVTEVDGKITAV
+351 VQVKVTLTDGKVTAV
-366 NVTTDNTASA
+366 NIMTDNTASA
-376 GALND
+376 GALNS
-381 EISARTQADTTLGN
+381 EISARTQADTELGN

-405 DKSNKVKSTAGWSQ
+405 DKSNKV
-419 TLSDDK
+419 
-425 YPSEKLV
+425 
-432 KESLYTKANKSEMTI
+432 
-447 TAVSG
+447 
-452 DSTKK
+452 
-457 NIQLKTGTSQEV
+457 
-469 LVAHQD
+469 
-475 ISGKQ
+475 
-480 DNLAFDG
+480 
-487 TYNASS
+487 
-493 NKAATVST
+493 
-501 VTTAVNNLGSV
+501 
-512 KEDKSNKVTAWQ
+512 TAWQ
-524 TTPDDTHYPSEK
+524 STPDNTHYPSEK
-536 LVKDSIDAIS
+536 LVKETIDAIES
-546 GDSTQRQDE
+546 GSSQQIDE
-555 HELNHD
+555 HKLDHD

-758 MSDYRQ
+758 MSDWRQ

-772 ATATMNFANALPTIG
+772 ATATMNYAYALPSIS
-787 DSTGFERVGGT
+787 DSTGFERVGGS
-798 HGTRAGANANR
+798 HGIRAGANANR
-809 IIEYF
+809 LIEYY
-814 TSNPGTI
+814 TSNPGTT

-879 SYGKQKEWTYA
+879 VFGKQKEWTYA

-903 TPTFPAVSYAG
+903 YTTFPAASYAG

-921 GLESGCWR
+921 GLEAGCWR
-929 MMGIEDTYE
+929 MMGIEDTFE
-938 MISKMKAG
+938 MISKMNAG
-946 LSDHTTYAS
+946 LAGHTTYAG

-970 VSLDDHRWLAVRSS
+970 VSLGDHRWLAVRY
-984 DNYAWMFSSAGIFRN
+984 NNFYAWFFSSAGIFGS
-999 NAFNSYLRV
+999 NAFNSDLRV

>member
-1 MADYNVAQ
+1 MADYNVSQ
-9 LEDTDGNL
+9 LEDTEGNL
-17 AKILAKRLESAIQFA
+17 ALILAKRLESAIQIA
-32 LSGDVSGTSE
+32 LSGDVSGTSAA
-42 STFLDGDVNI
+42 TVLDGDVAI
-52 TVQIGAGKVT
+52 TLTIGAKKVKNTHIADDAVRAEHVKDGENLPVDITGNAATATKATQDDEGNVIKNTYLKIDDAAGNSGYIPKSQKGAANGVATLDDDGKVPSSQLPSYVDDTLEGYLYNGNFYSDSSHTILIAAETGKIYVDKSTNRCYRWSGSQYT
-62 ESKIATDA
+62 EISASLALGETSSTAYRGDRGKIAYEHSQRTGNPHGTSLSDLG
-70 VTTSKIKDSNV
+70 VTATASELNVLDGVVVNV
-81 TESKIATDA
+81 TEINRLDGVTGNIQQQLDAKALPSDIASAIATEVSNRNSA
-90 VTTSKIKDS
+90 IATAIQALDS
-99 NVTESKI
+99 NK
-106 ATDAVTTS
+106 TS
-114 KIKDSN
+114 
-120 VTYGKIDP
+120 T
-128 NVYGGSIAE
+128 
-137 GSADKLATKVQVKQ
+137 
-151 YVEGVV
+151 
-157 SGQGT
+157 
-162 YRGKQTVA
+162 
-170 TINSWTVANLNNGDR
+170 
-185 VMVDGSG
+185 
-192 TVTIDGHSL
+192 
-201 AVRDGEDLTLWK
+201 
-213 YVDGG
+213 
-218 VTHAYWQSHDGE
+218 
-230 FKLKQT
+230 
-236 AKSDPT
+236 
-242 ASGTTITAID
+242 
-252 SITQN
+252 
-257 ENGDITATK
+257 
-266 KTIRSATTSQS
+266 
-277 GVVQLLDSHASTA
+277 
-290 TDKAATPKN
+290 
-299 VKEAYDLA
+299 
-307 NGKQDPITFD
+307 
-317 GTYNASTNKAA
+317 
-328 TVSTVTNA
+328 
-336 VNALDATKISSDGTN
+336 DGTN
-351 IQVKVTEVDGKITAV
+351 VQVKVTLTDGKVTAV
-366 NVTTDNTASA
+366 NIMTDNTASA
-376 GALND
+376 GALNS
-381 EISARTQADTTLGN
+381 EIAARTQADTELGN

-405 DKSNKVKSTAGWSQ
+405 DKSNKV
-419 TLSDDK
+419 
-425 YPSEKLV
+425 
-432 KESLYTKANKSEMTI
+432 
-447 TAVSG
+447 
-452 DSTKK
+452 
-457 NIQLKTGTSQEV
+457 
-469 LVAHQD
+469 
-475 ISGKQ
+475 
-480 DNLAFDG
+480 
-487 TYNASS
+487 
-493 NKAATVST
+493 
-501 VTTAVNNLGSV
+501 
-512 KEDKSNKVTAWQ
+512 TAWQ
-524 TTPDDTHYPSEK
+524 STPDNTHYPSEK
-536 LVKDSIDAIS
+536 LVKDTIDAIES
-546 GDSTQRQDE
+546 GSSQQIDE
-555 HELNHD
+555 HKLDHD

-597 KGTPVE
+597 KGSPVE

-690 RKNETEYVNIGTFTY
+690 RKNETENVNIGTFTY

-758 MSDYRQ
+758 ISDYRQ

-772 ATATMNFANALPTIG
+772 ATATMNYAYALPAIG
-787 DSTGFERVGGT
+787 DSTGFERVGGS
-798 HGTRAGANANR
+798 HGIRAGANANR
-809 IIEYF
+809 LIEYY
-814 TSNPGTI
+814 TSNPGTT

-843 SDSHCAPLRAVY
+843 SDSHCTPLRAVY

-879 SYGKQKEWTYA
+879 VFGKQKEWTYA

-903 TPTFPAVSYAG
+903 YTTFPAASYVG

-921 GLESGCWR
+921 GLEAGCWR
-929 MMGIEDTYE
+929 MMGIEDTFE

-946 LSDHTTYAS
+946 LSGHTTYAG

-970 VSLDDHRWLAVRSS
+970 VSLGDHRWLAVRY
-984 DNYAWMFSSAGIFRN
+984 NNLNAWIFSSAGIFSTFY
-999 NAFNSYLRV
+999 FNGYLRV

>member
-1 MADYNVAQ
+1 MADYNVSQ
-9 LEDTDGNL
+9 LEDTEGNL
-17 AKILAKRLESAIQFA
+17 ALILAKRLESAIQIA
-32 LSGDVSGTSE
+32 LSGDVSGTSAA
-42 STFLDGDVNI
+42 TVLDGDVAI
-52 TVQIGAGKVT
+52 TLTIGAKKVKNTHIADDAVRAEHVKDGENLPVDITGNAATATKATQDDEGNVIKNTYLKIDDAAGNSGYIPKSQKGAANGVATLDDDGKVPSSQLPSYVDDTLEGYLYNGNFYSDSSHTILIAAETGKIYVDKSTNRCYRWSGSQYT
-62 ESKIATDA
+62 EISASLALGETSSTAYRGDRGKIAYEHSQRTGNPHGTSLSDLG
-70 VTTSKIKDSNV
+70 VTATASELNVLDGVVVNV
-81 TESKIATDA
+81 TEINRLDGVTGNIQQQLDAKALPSDIASAIATEVSNRNSA
-90 VTTSKIKDS
+90 IATAIQALDS
-99 NVTESKI
+99 NK
-106 ATDAVTTS
+106 TS
-114 KIKDSN
+114 
-120 VTYGKIDP
+120 T
-128 NVYGGSIAE
+128 
-137 GSADKLATKVQVKQ
+137 
-151 YVEGVV
+151 
-157 SGQGT
+157 
-162 YRGKQTVA
+162 
-170 TINSWTVANLNNGDR
+170 
-185 VMVDGSG
+185 
-192 TVTIDGHSL
+192 
-201 AVRDGEDLTLWK
+201 
-213 YVDGG
+213 
-218 VTHAYWQSHDGE
+218 
-230 FKLKQT
+230 
-236 AKSDPT
+236 
-242 ASGTTITAID
+242 
-252 SITQN
+252 
-257 ENGDITATK
+257 
-266 KTIRSATTSQS
+266 
-277 GVVQLLDSHASTA
+277 
-290 TDKAATPKN
+290 
-299 VKEAYDLA
+299 
-307 NGKQDPITFD
+307 
-317 GTYNASTNKAA
+317 
-328 TVSTVTNA
+328 
-336 VNALDATKISSDGTN
+336 DGTN
-351 IQVKVTEVDGKITAV
+351 VQVKVTLTDGKVTAV
-366 NVTTDNTASA
+366 NIMTDNTASA
-376 GALND
+376 GALNS
-381 EISARTQADTTLGN
+381 EIAARTQADTELGN

-405 DKSNKVKSTAGWSQ
+405 DKSNKV
-419 TLSDDK
+419 
-425 YPSEKLV
+425 
-432 KESLYTKANKSEMTI
+432 
-447 TAVSG
+447 
-452 DSTKK
+452 
-457 NIQLKTGTSQEV
+457 
-469 LVAHQD
+469 
-475 ISGKQ
+475 
-480 DNLAFDG
+480 
-487 TYNASS
+487 
-493 NKAATVST
+493 
-501 VTTAVNNLGSV
+501 
-512 KEDKSNKVTAWQ
+512 TAWQ
-524 TTPDDTHYPSEK
+524 STPDNTHYPSEK
-536 LVKDSIDAIS
+536 LVKDTIDAIES
-546 GDSTQRQDE
+546 GSSQQIDE
-555 HELNHD
+555 HKLDHD

-597 KGTPVE
+597 KGSPVE

-690 RKNETEYVNIGTFTY
+690 RKNETENVNIGTFTY

-758 MSDYRQ
+758 ISDYRQ

-772 ATATMNFANALPTIG
+772 ATATMNYAYALPAIG
-787 DSTGFERVGGT
+787 DSTGFERVGGS
-798 HGTRAGANANR
+798 HGIRAGANANR
-809 IIEYF
+809 LIEYY
-814 TSNPGTI
+814 TSNPGTT

-843 SDSHCAPLRAVY
+843 SDSHCTPLRAVY

-879 SYGKQKEWTYA
+879 VFGKQKEWTYA

-903 TPTFPAVSYAG
+903 YTTFPAASYVG

-921 GLESGCWR
+921 GLEAGCWR
-929 MMGIEDTYE
+929 MMGIEDTFE

-946 LSDHTTYAS
+946 LSGHTTYAG

-970 VSLDDHRWLAVRSS
+970 VSLGDHRWLAVRY
-984 DNYAWMFSSAGIFRN
+984 NNLNAWIFSSAGLFSN
-999 NAFNSYLRV
+999 YSFTYYLRV

>member
-1 MADYNVAQ
+1 MADYNFSQ
-9 LEDTDGNL
+9 IEDTNGNL
-17 AKILAKRLESAIQFA
+17 AKILAKRLESAIQIA
-32 LSGDVSGTSE
+32 LSGDVSGTSAA
-42 STFLDGDVNI
+42 TVLDGDVAI
-52 TVQIGAGKVT
+52 TLTIGAKKVKNTHIADDAVRAEHVKDGENLPVDITGNAATATKATQDDEGNVIKNTYLKIDDAAGNSGYIPKSQKGAANGVATLDSDGKVPSSQLPSYVDDTLEGYLYNGNFYSDSSHTILIAAETGKIYVDKSTNRCYRWSGSQYT
-62 ESKIATDA
+62 EISASLALGETSSTAYRGDRGKIAYEHSQRTGNPHGTSLSDLG
-70 VTTSKIKDSNV
+70 VTATASELNVLDGVVVNV
-81 TESKIATDA
+81 TEINRLDGVTGNIQQQLDAKALPSDIASAISTEVSNRNSAIATA
-90 VTTSKIKDS
+90 IQALDS
-99 NVTESKI
+99 NK
-106 ATDAVTTS
+106 TS
-114 KIKDSN
+114 
-120 VTYGKIDP
+120 T
-128 NVYGGSIAE
+128 
-137 GSADKLATKVQVKQ
+137 
-151 YVEGVV
+151 
-157 SGQGT
+157 
-162 YRGKQTVA
+162 
-170 TINSWTVANLNNGDR
+170 
-185 VMVDGSG
+185 
-192 TVTIDGHSL
+192 
-201 AVRDGEDLTLWK
+201 
-213 YVDGG
+213 
-218 VTHAYWQSHDGE
+218 
-230 FKLKQT
+230 
-236 AKSDPT
+236 
-242 ASGTTITAID
+242 
-252 SITQN
+252 
-257 ENGDITATK
+257 
-266 KTIRSATTSQS
+266 
-277 GVVQLLDSHASTA
+277 
-290 TDKAATPKN
+290 
-299 VKEAYDLA
+299 
-307 NGKQDPITFD
+307 
-317 GTYNASTNKAA
+317 
-328 TVSTVTNA
+328 
-336 VNALDATKISSDGTN
+336 DGTN
-351 IQVKVTEVDGKITAV
+351 VQVKVTLTDGKVTAV
-366 NVTTDNTASA
+366 NIMTDNTASA
-376 GALND
+376 GALNS
-381 EISARTQADTTLGN
+381 EIAARTQADTELGN

-405 DKSNKVKSTAGWSQ
+405 DKSNKV
-419 TLSDDK
+419 
-425 YPSEKLV
+425 
-432 KESLYTKANKSEMTI
+432 
-447 TAVSG
+447 
-452 DSTKK
+452 
-457 NIQLKTGTSQEV
+457 
-469 LVAHQD
+469 
-475 ISGKQ
+475 
-480 DNLAFDG
+480 
-487 TYNASS
+487 
-493 NKAATVST
+493 
-501 VTTAVNNLGSV
+501 
-512 KEDKSNKVTAWQ
+512 TAWQ
-524 TTPDDTHYPSEK
+524 STPDNTHYPSEK
-536 LVKDSIDAIS
+536 LVKDTIDAIES
-546 GDSTQRQDE
+546 GSSQQIDE
-555 HELNHD
+555 HKLDYD
-561 NPHAVNKVQL
+561 NSHAVNKVQL

-690 RKNETEYVNIGTFTY
+690 RKNETENVNIGTFTY

-772 ATATMNFANALPTIG
+772 ATATMNYAYALPSIS
-787 DSTGFERVGGT
+787 DSTGFERMGGS
-798 HGTRAGANANR
+798 HGIRAGANANR
-809 IIEYF
+809 LIEFY
-814 TSNPGTI
+814 TSNPGTT

-833 NVVVSKTQFE
+833 NVVVSKTQFD

-879 SYGKQKEWTYA
+879 VFGKQKEWTYA

-903 TPTFPAVSYAG
+903 YTTFPAASYAG

-921 GLESGCWR
+921 GLEAGCWR
-929 MMGIEDTYE
+929 MMGIEDTFE
-938 MISKMKAG
+938 MISKMNAG
-946 LSDHTTYAS
+946 LAGHTTYAG

-970 VSLDDHRWLAVRSS
+970 VSLGDHRWLAVRYTS
-984 DNYAWMFSSAGIFRN
+984 YTAWLFSSAGFFIFN
-999 NAFNSYLRV
+999 HFNSSLRV

>member
-1 MADYNVAQ
+1 MADYNVSQ
-9 LEDTDGNL
+9 LEDTEGNL
-17 AKILAKRLESAIQFA
+17 ALILAKRLESAIQIA
-32 LSGDVSGTSE
+32 LSGDVSGTSAA
-42 STFLDGDVNI
+42 TVLDGDVAI
-52 TVQIGAGKVT
+52 TLTIGAKKVKNTHIADDAVRAEHVKDGENLPVDITGNAATATKATQDDEGNVIKNTYLKIDDAAGNSGYIPKSQKGAANGVATLDGDGKVPSSQLPSYVDDTLEGYLYNGNFYSDSSHTILIAAETGKIYVDKSTNRCYRWSGSQYT
-62 ESKIATDA
+62 EISASLALGETSSTAYRGDRGKIAYEHSQRTGNPHNTSLNDLG
-70 VTTSKIKDSNV
+70 VTATASELNVLDGVVVNV
-81 TESKIATDA
+81 TEINRLDGVTGNIQQQLDAKALPSDIASAIATEVSNRNSA
-90 VTTSKIKDS
+90 IATAIQALDS
-99 NVTESKI
+99 NK
-106 ATDAVTTS
+106 TS
-114 KIKDSN
+114 
-120 VTYGKIDP
+120 T
-128 NVYGGSIAE
+128 
-137 GSADKLATKVQVKQ
+137 
-151 YVEGVV
+151 
-157 SGQGT
+157 
-162 YRGKQTVA
+162 
-170 TINSWTVANLNNGDR
+170 
-185 VMVDGSG
+185 
-192 TVTIDGHSL
+192 
-201 AVRDGEDLTLWK
+201 
-213 YVDGG
+213 
-218 VTHAYWQSHDGE
+218 
-230 FKLKQT
+230 
-236 AKSDPT
+236 
-242 ASGTTITAID
+242 
-252 SITQN
+252 
-257 ENGDITATK
+257 
-266 KTIRSATTSQS
+266 
-277 GVVQLLDSHASTA
+277 
-290 TDKAATPKN
+290 
-299 VKEAYDLA
+299 
-307 NGKQDPITFD
+307 
-317 GTYNASTNKAA
+317 
-328 TVSTVTNA
+328 
-336 VNALDATKISSDGTN
+336 DGTN
-351 IQVKVTEVDGKITAV
+351 VQVKVTLTDGKVTAV
-366 NVTTDNTASA
+366 NIMTDNTASA
-376 GALND
+376 GALNS
-381 EISARTQADTTLGN
+381 EIAARTQADTELGN

-405 DKSNKVKSTAGWSQ
+405 DKSNKV
-419 TLSDDK
+419 
-425 YPSEKLV
+425 
-432 KESLYTKANKSEMTI
+432 
-447 TAVSG
+447 
-452 DSTKK
+452 
-457 NIQLKTGTSQEV
+457 
-469 LVAHQD
+469 
-475 ISGKQ
+475 
-480 DNLAFDG
+480 
-487 TYNASS
+487 
-493 NKAATVST
+493 
-501 VTTAVNNLGSV
+501 
-512 KEDKSNKVTAWQ
+512 TAWQ
-524 TTPDDTHYPSEK
+524 TTPDNTHYPTEK

-546 GDSTQRQDE
+546 GSSTQRQDE

-584 THTLKMLDMSFTA
+584 THTLKMLDVSFTA

-658 NCNET
+658 SCNET

-772 ATATMNFANALPTIG
+772 ATATMNYAYALPAIG
-787 DSTGFERVGGT
+787 DSTGFERVGGS
-798 HGTRAGANANR
+798 HGIRAGANANR
-809 IIEYF
+809 LIEYF
-814 TSNPGTI
+814 TSNPGTT

-879 SYGKQKEWTYA
+879 AYGKQKEWTYA

-903 TPTFPAVSYAG
+903 TPTFPAASYAG

-921 GLESGCWR
+921 DLEAGCWR

-970 VSLDDHRWLAVRSS
+970 VSLDAQRWHAVRFNNSA
-984 DNYAWMFSSAGIFRN
+984 AWIFSSAGYFN
-999 NAFNSYLRV
+999 NSYFSNYLRV

>member
-1 MADYNVAQ
+1 MADYNVSQ
-9 LEDTDGNL
+9 LEDTDGNI

-32 LSGDVSGTSE
+32 LDGDVSGTSE
-42 STFLDGDVNI
+42 STFLDGNVSI

-252 SITQN
+252 SISQN

-336 VNALDATKISSDGTN
+336 INALDATKTSSDGTN
-351 IQVKVTEVDGKITAV
+351 VQVKVTEVDGKITAV
-366 NVTTDNTASA
+366 NVTTDNTASSS
-376 GALND
+376 ALND

-405 DKSNKVKSTAGWSQ
+405 DKSNKVKSTSGWSQ
-419 TLSDDK
+419 TPSDDK

-432 KESLYTKANKSEMTI
+432 K
-447 TAVSG
+447 
-452 DSTKK
+452 
-457 NIQLKTGTSQEV
+457 
-469 LVAHQD
+469 
-475 ISGKQ
+475 
-480 DNLAFDG
+480 
-487 TYNASS
+487 
-493 NKAATVST
+493 
-501 VTTAVNNLGSV
+501 
-512 KEDKSNKVTAWQ
+512 
-524 TTPDDTHYPSEK
+524 DT
-536 LVKDSIDAIS
+536 IDAIES
-546 GDSTQRQDE
+546 GSSQQIDE
-555 HELNHD
+555 HKLDHD

-705 TASTLAD
+705 TASTLSD

-772 ATATMNFANALPTIG
+772 ATATMNYAYALPSIS
-787 DSTGFERVGGT
+787 DSNGFERVGGS
-798 HGTRAGANANR
+798 HGIRAGANANR
-809 IIEYF
+809 LIEYY
-814 TSNPGTI
+814 TSNPGTT

-869 WPALTYGMKT
+869 WPALTYDMKT
-879 SYGKQKEWTYA
+879 VFGKQKEWTYA
-890 LSGKTHKK
+890 LSDKTHKK

-903 TPTFPAVSYAG
+903 YTTFPAASYAG

-921 GLESGCWR
+921 GLEAGCWR
-929 MMGIEDTYE
+929 MMGIEDTFE
-938 MISKMKAG
+938 MISKMNAG
-946 LSDHTTYAS
+946 LAGHTTYAG

-970 VSLDDHRWLAVRSS
+970 VSLGDHRWLAVRYTA
-984 DNYAWMFSSAGIFRN
+984 NNAWIFNSAGIFSN
-999 NAFNSYLRV
+999 YGFNANLRV

>member
-787 DSTGFERVGGT
+787 PPPASIY
-798 HGTRAGANANR
+798 RA
-809 IIEYF
+809 
-814 TSNPGTI
+814 S
-821 ATLTSD
+821 
-827 VTPTTA
+827 
-833 NVVVSKTQFE
+833 
-843 SDSHCAPLRAVY
+843 
-855 KTYAEYIKKCVMLK
+855 
-869 WPALTYGMKT
+869 
-879 SYGKQKEWTYA
+879 
-890 LSGKTHKK
+890 SGYC
-898 KDGTT
+898 G
-903 TPTFPAVSYAG
+903 
-914 SIAFNSP
+914 NS
-921 GLESGCWR
+921 G
-929 MMGIEDTYE
+929 
-938 MISKMKAG
+938 
-946 LSDHTTYAS
+946 
-955 YDIVNKTLNAMGGAI
+955 
-970 VSLDDHRWLAVRSS
+970 RSS
-984 DNYAWMFSSAGIFRN
+984 WDYSSAVCRLPHDRPGFR
-999 NAFNSYLRV
+999 AHTQSV
-1008 SAVALLTL
+1008 SP